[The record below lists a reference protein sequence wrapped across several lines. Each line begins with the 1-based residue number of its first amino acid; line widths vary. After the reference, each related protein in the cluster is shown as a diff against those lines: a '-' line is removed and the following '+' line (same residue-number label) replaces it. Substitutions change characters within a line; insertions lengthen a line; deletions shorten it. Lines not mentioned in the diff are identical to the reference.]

1 MLNLTDS
8 EKECFYKSGAYFNDY
23 EFYFPDLNFT
33 ITNETLHQES
43 VTIKES
49 ICDSEDLQLG
59 GCIASSC
66 EFEVSE
72 LENNQLAGLE
82 FTAKLLVNDGK
93 DAVVKMGKYRVDSAK
108 KVDDKDYRKIVAY
121 DALYDA
127 QIDVSEWYNKVF
139 YIVSQYEELIT
150 VGDIDDLWEHGDYD
164 IDNSG
169 SKPPTFEYFLNGAV
183 PEELQDTTYLD
194 TVTGKLYEAQNT
206 SGDENNKIYR
216 WVEVYQCKRKTQT
229 KYIYAKTTL
238 KKLRESLL
246 NHLNIPFIEQDLIN
260 DDITIERTFDTSDTG
275 EIIGTDILKY
285 ICELNAGFGKINRD
299 GKFEVIQ
306 LTSAGLYPEETLYPS
321 EDLYP
326 EESNYELLSAEE
338 NEANYIS
345 VAYEEYETEAI
356 TGVIVKSNS
365 DDVGQVVGTKDNAY
379 ILTGN
384 PLIYNKTSED
394 LTKIGQNIFAKI
406 KGITYRPNTTTLEG
420 LPYLETGDYYIL
432 TKNNDDVSSPI
443 FTRTLA
449 GVQALKDTFE
459 SKGNKLRVNEDVQT
473 SELMYLQSRTAKIQ
487 KSVDG
492 VSIELA
498 NLDENTSSRFE
509 QTASKIEAE
518 VTRASNAEGKLS
530 GRLTVTADQITQ
542 EVTRAKGAEET
553 LSGRITVTAGEITQE
568 VSRAKAEEATLS
580 GRINVTA
587 DQITAEVKRAENEE
601 NSIRTALT
609 LKADS
614 AELGYYQ
621 TKADMTNY
629 ATTTWAENKI
639 SSKVSVGDV
648 CSEIN
653 QSSEQI
659 TLNSNRLVVN
669 STNFKLDA
677 NGNADYRGNISA
689 SDAKFYNITGFGGMI
704 SIVSGSSF
712 SPGTGGYQRDTYGYI
727 KVHSDDGTAN
737 CYVESDK
744 LIGDIVEAKRVNGST
759 GSLELHGYSKVKM
772 FVFNDEVYGVVFD
785 YNSKLDFHLRPN
797 SNGDTDCGSESY
809 KWRNLYCKN
818 GTIVTSDRNEK
829 MNIADMSE
837 QYANAIIDDALP
849 KTYMM
854 LNNESGRTHAGMI
867 AQDLE
872 EQLLKNGMSSK
883 DFAGFI
889 KYQKEDE
896 SGNLTGQYG
905 YGIRYEEYIAPLIKY
920 SQCLKRD
927 LKQEIEKNQQLQ
939 FQLLN
944 LQGEFMILKQQIL
957 GGK

>member
-8 EKECFYKSGAYFNDY
+8 EKECFYGRGTYFNDY
-23 EFYFPDLNFT
+23 EFNFPDLNFT
-33 ITNETLHQES
+33 IANETLHQES

-72 LENNQLAGLE
+72 LAGKELAGLE
-82 FTAKLLVNDGK
+82 FTARLLVNDGK

-108 KVDDKDYRKIVAY
+108 RVNDKDYRKIVAY

-127 QIDVSEWYNKVF
+127 QIDVSDWYNKVF
-139 YIVSQYEELIT
+139 YIVSEYEEVVA
-150 VGDIDDLWEHGDYD
+150 VGDIDDLWEHGDYY

-169 SKPPTFEYFLNGAV
+169 SKPPWIAFFANGAV
-183 PEELQDTTYLD
+183 PEEAHDTTYLD
-194 TVTGKLYEAQNT
+194 TSTGKLYEAQNT
-206 SGDENNKIYR
+206 SKDENNELYR
-216 WVEVYQCKRKTQT
+216 WVEVYQCKRKTTT
-229 KYIYAKTTL
+229 KRIYAKTTL

-246 NHLNIPFIEQDLIN
+246 NHLNISFIEQDLIN
-260 DDITIERTFDTSDTG
+260 DDVTIERTFDTSDTG

-299 GKFEVIQ
+299 GKFEVVQ

-379 ILTGN
+379 MLTGN

-406 KGITYRPNTTTLEG
+406 KEITYRPNTTTLEG

-432 TKNNDDVSSPI
+432 TKNNDDVVSPI

-459 SKGNKLRVNEDVQT
+459 SKGNKLRINEDTQT
-473 SELMYLQSRTAKIQ
+473 SEIMSLQSKTMKIQ
-487 KSVDG
+487 KGVDG
-492 VSIELA
+492 LLIEVTD
-498 NLDENTSSRFE
+498 LDENTSSRFE

-518 VTRASNAEGKLS
+518 VKRASNAEGELS
-530 GRLTVTADQITQ
+530 GRITVTADQITQ

-568 VSRAKAEEATLS
+568 VSRATS
-580 GRINVTA
+580 
-587 DQITAEVKRAENEE
+587 EE
-601 NSIRTALT
+601 NTLRASIS
-609 LKADS
+609 LKIDKDDDGQIISMINESAD
-614 AELGYYQ
+614 
-621 TKADMTNY
+621 
-629 ATTTWAENKI
+629 
-639 SSKVSVGDV
+639 V
-648 CSEIN
+648 
-653 QSSEQI
+653 I

-669 STNFKLDA
+669 SSNFSLDRSGNGKIGGWNFGNGYMYSNGESFISTHSYTNYYQWNGYPYKSSLYQGKLICGVQTGVASTGIPTTSYGYCDLSVA
-677 NGNADYRGNISA
+677 GFYSKDLDMSAGYLFAVDVKNATVTTNTGAFTA
-689 SDAKFYNITGFGGMI
+689 SDRRLKTNI
-704 SIVSGSSF
+704 
-712 SPGTGGYQRDTYGYI
+712 
-727 KVHSDDGTAN
+727 
-737 CYVESDK
+737 
-744 LIGDIVEAKRVNGST
+744 
-759 GSLELHGYSKVKM
+759 
-772 FVFNDEVYGVVFD
+772 
-785 YNSKLDFHLRPN
+785 
-797 SNGDTDCGSESY
+797 
-809 KWRNLYCKN
+809 
-818 GTIVTSDRNEK
+818 NE
-829 MNIADMSE
+829 IDE
-837 QYANAIIDDALP
+837 QYANDLIDGLKPSNYTMIDG
-849 KTYMM
+849 K
-854 LNNESGRTHAGMI
+854 RTH
-867 AQDLE
+867 
-872 EQLLKNGMSSK
+872 S
-883 DFAGFI
+883 GFI
-889 KYQKEDE
+889 ADEVKQTAEKILGTVDNFAAYATVKIDEDKEDYAA
-896 SGNLTGQYG
+896 L
-905 YGIRYEEYIAPLIKY
+905 RYEEFIAPLTKY
-920 SQCLKRD
+920 CQCLKRD
-927 LKQEIEKNQQLQ
+927 LKQEIERNQQLQ

>member
-1 MLNLTDS
+1 MLELTDK
-8 EKECFYKSGAYFNDY
+8 EKSCFYKNGSFFNDY
-23 EFYFPDLNFT
+23 EFDFKDLGYT
-33 ITNETLHQES
+33 ITNDTLYQEA

-49 ICDSEDLQLG
+49 ICDSDDLVLG

-66 EFEVSE
+66 EFEVAE
-72 LENNQLAGLE
+72 VAGRELAGLE
-82 FTAKLLVNDGK
+82 FTARLLVNSGED
-93 DAVVKMGKYRVDSAK
+93 VIVPIGKYRVDSAK
-108 KVDDKDYRKIVAY
+108 RVDDKDYRKIVAY

-139 YIVSQYEELIT
+139 YVVSQYEELIT
-150 VGDIDDLWEHGDYD
+150 VGDIDDLWEHGDYY

-169 SKPPTFEYFLNGAV
+169 SKPPTFKYFLNGAV
-183 PEELQDTTYLD
+183 PEELRDTTYLD

-206 SGDENNKIYR
+206 SGDEDNKVYR
-216 WVEVYQCKRKTQT
+216 WIGVYQCRRKTQT
-229 KYIYAKTTL
+229 KYIYATTTL

-246 NHLNIPFIEQDLIN
+246 NYLNIPFVEQDIIN
-260 DDITIERTFDTSDTG
+260 DDITISRTIDTNENG
-275 EIIGTDILKY
+275 ELLGTDMLKY
-285 ICELNAGFGKINRD
+285 ICEVNAGFGKMNRE
-299 GKFEVIQ
+299 GKFEVIS
-306 LTSAGLYPEETLYPS
+306 LLSPGLYPEETLYP
-321 EDLYP
+321 EEELYP
-326 EESNYELLSAEE
+326 EDHYEVVASDENSAS
-338 NEANYIS
+338 YIS
-345 VAYEEYETEAI
+345 TSYEEYEVEGI
-356 TGVIVKSNS
+356 TGVIIKGDS
-365 DDVGQVVGTKDNAY
+365 DNVGELAGTKNNPY
-379 ILTGN
+379 VISGN
-384 PLIYNKTSED
+384 PLLYGSTAEKLKE
-394 LTKIGQNIFAKI
+394 IGQKI
-406 KGITYRPNTTTLEG
+406 YEQIRGYIYRPNTTTLDG
-420 LPYLETGDYYIL
+420 LPYLETGDYFVLI
-432 TKNNDDVSSPI
+432 KENSDDIGSFI
-443 FTRTLA
+443 FSRTLS
-449 GVQALKDTFE
+449 GVQALKDTYE

-518 VTRASNAEGKLS
+518 VKRANNAEGELS
-530 GRLTVTADQITQ
+530 GRITITADAITQ
-542 EVTRAKGAEET
+542 EVT
-553 LSGRITVTAGEITQE
+553 
-568 VSRAKAEEATLS
+568 RAKAEEATLS

-587 DQITAEVKRAENEE
+587 EQITAEVKRAEDEE

-659 TLNSNRLVVN
+659 TLKGNRLVVD
-669 STNFKLDA
+669 SANFKLDA

-712 SPGTGGYQRDTYGYI
+712 FAGPSGYQRDTYGYI

-737 CYVESDK
+737 CYIESDK
-744 LIGDIVEAKRVNGST
+744 LIGDTIEAGRINST
-759 GSLELHGYSKVKM
+759 TGDLELHGYTKAKM
-772 FVFNDEVYGVVFD
+772 FVFNDEAYGVILD
-785 YNSKLDFHLRPN
+785 MNSNRDLHLRPG
-797 SNGDTDCGSESY
+797 SNEDTDCGSASY

-818 GTIVTSDRNEK
+818 GTIQTSDRNEK
-829 MNIADMSE
+829 MNISDMSE
-837 QYANAIIDDALP
+837 QYANAIIDDASP

-872 EQLLKNGMSSK
+872 EQLSKNGMSSK

-889 KYQKEDE
+889 KYEKEDTNGVPTSE
-896 SGNLTGQYG
+896 YG

-957 GGK
+957 GGN

>member
-8 EKECFYKSGAYFNDY
+8 QKESFYKSGAYFNDY
-23 EFYFPDLNFT
+23 EFNFPDLDYT

-72 LENNQLAGLE
+72 LAGKELAGLE
-82 FTAKLLVNDGK
+82 FTARLLVNDGK
-93 DAVVKMGKYRVDSAK
+93 DAVVQMGKYRVDSAK
-108 KVDDKDYRKIVAY
+108 RVNDKDYRKITAY

-139 YIVSQYEELIT
+139 YVVSQYEELVA
-150 VGDIDDLWEHGDYD
+150 VGDIDDLWEHGEYT

-169 SKPPTFEYFLNGAV
+169 SKPPEVAFFLNGAV
-183 PEELQDTTYLD
+183 PEEAYDTTYLD
-194 TVTGKLYEAQNT
+194 TSTGKLYEAQDINKDDD
-206 SGDENNKIYR
+206 SKDELYR
-216 WVEVYQCKRKTQT
+216 WVEIYQCTRKTKT
-229 KYIYAKTTL
+229 KYIYATTTL

-246 NHLNIPFIEQDLIN
+246 NYLNIPFIEQDLIN
-260 DDITIERTFDTSDTG
+260 DDVTIERTFDASDTG

-365 DDVGQVVGTKDNAY
+365 DNVGQVVGTKDNAY

-432 TKNNDDVSSPI
+432 TKNNDDVGSPI

-459 SKGNKLRVNEDVQT
+459 SKGNKLRVNEDSQT
-473 SELMYLQSRTAKIQ
+473 SEMMALQSKMLKIQ
-487 KSVDG
+487 KGVDG
-492 VSIELA
+492 LLIEVTD
-498 NLDENTSSRFE
+498 LDENTSSRFE

-518 VTRASNAEGKLS
+518 VKRASNAEGELS
-530 GRLTVTADQITQ
+530 GRITITADAITQ
-542 EVTRAKGAEET
+542 EVT
-553 LSGRITVTAGEITQE
+553 
-568 VSRAKAEEATLS
+568 RAKAEEATLS

-587 DQITAEVKRAENEE
+587 EQITAEVKRAENEE

-629 ATTTWAENKI
+629 ATTTWAENQI
-639 SSKVSVGDV
+639 SSKVSKGDV

-659 TLNSNRLVVN
+659 VLKSNRLVID

-704 SIVSGSSF
+704 SIVSGSRF
-712 SPGTGGYQRDTYGYI
+712 SAGTGGYQRDTYGYI

-744 LIGDIVEAKRVNGST
+744 LIGDTIEAGRINGST
-759 GSLELHGYSKVKM
+759 GYLELHGYTKAKM
-772 FVFNDEVYGVVFD
+772 FVFNDEAYGIVLD
-785 YNSKLDFHLRPN
+785 MNSNRDLHLRPA
-797 SNGDTDCGSESY
+797 SNEDTDCGSASY

-818 GTIVTSDRNEK
+818 GTIQTSDRNEK
-829 MNIADMSE
+829 MNILDMPE
-837 QYANAIIDDALP
+837 QYANAIIDDASP

-872 EQLLKNGMSSK
+872 EQLSKNGMSSK

-889 KYQKEDE
+889 KYEKEDTNGVPTSE
-896 SGNLTGQYG
+896 YG

-927 LKQEIEKNQQLQ
+927 LKQEIERNQQLQ

-957 GGK
+957 GGN

>member
-8 EKECFYKSGAYFNDY
+8 EKECFYGRGTYFNDY
-23 EFYFPDLNFT
+23 EFNFPDLNFT
-33 ITNETLHQES
+33 IANETIHQES

-72 LENNQLAGLE
+72 LENNQLAGVE

-127 QIDVSEWYNKVF
+127 QIDVSDWYNKVF
-139 YIVSQYEELIT
+139 YVVSEYEEVVAI
-150 VGDIDDLWEHGDYD
+150 GDIDDLWEHGDYY

-169 SKPPTFEYFLNGAV
+169 SKPPWIAFFANGAV
-183 PEELQDTTYLD
+183 PEECQDTTYLD
-194 TVTGKLYEAQNT
+194 TSTGKLYEAQNT
-206 SGDENNKIYR
+206 SKDEDNELYR
-216 WVEVYQCKRKTQT
+216 WVEVYQCKRKTTT
-229 KYIYAKTTL
+229 KRIYAKTTL

-246 NHLNIPFIEQDLIN
+246 NHLNISFIEQDLIN
-260 DDITIERTFDTSDTG
+260 DDVTIERTFDASDTG

-365 DDVGQVVGTKDNAY
+365 DNVGQVVGTKDNAY
-379 ILTGN
+379 MLTGN

-394 LTKIGQNIFAKI
+394 LTKIGQNIFVKI

-432 TKNNDDVSSPI
+432 TKNNDDVGSPI

-459 SKGNKLRVNEDVQT
+459 SKGNKLRVNEDSQT
-473 SELMYLQSRTAKIQ
+473 SEMMTLQSKMLKIQ
-487 KSVDG
+487 KGVDG
-492 VSIELA
+492 LLIEVTD
-498 NLDENTSSRFE
+498 LDENTSSRFE
-509 QTASKIEAE
+509 QTANKIEAE
-518 VTRASNAEGKLS
+518 VIRASNAEGELS
-530 GRLTVTADQITQ
+530 GRLTITADAITQ
-542 EVTRAKGAEET
+542 EVT
-553 LSGRITVTAGEITQE
+553 
-568 VSRAKAEEATLS
+568 RAKAEEATLS

-587 DQITAEVKRAENEE
+587 EQITAEVKRAENEE

-629 ATTTWAENKI
+629 ATTTWAENQI
-639 SSKVSVGDV
+639 SSKVSKGDV

-659 TLNSNRLVVN
+659 ILKSNRLVID

-704 SIVSGSSF
+704 SIISGSSF
-712 SPGTGGYQRDTYGYI
+712 SAGTGGYQRDTYGYI

-744 LIGDIVEAKRVNGST
+744 LIGDTIEAGRINGST
-759 GSLELHGYSKVKM
+759 GYLELHGYTKAKM
-772 FVFNDEVYGVVFD
+772 FVFNDEAYGIVLD
-785 YNSKLDFHLRPN
+785 MNSNRDLHLRPA
-797 SNGDTDCGSESY
+797 SNEDTDCGSASY

-818 GTIVTSDRNEK
+818 GTIQTSDRNEK
-829 MNIADMSE
+829 MNISDMSE
-837 QYANAIIDDALP
+837 QYANAIIDDASP

-872 EQLLKNGMSSK
+872 EQLSKNGMSSK

-889 KYQKEDE
+889 KYEKEDTNGVPTSE
-896 SGNLTGQYG
+896 YG

-927 LKQEIEKNQQLQ
+927 LKQEIERNQQLQ

-944 LQGEFMILKQQIL
+944 LQGEFTILKQQIL

>member
-8 EKECFYKSGAYFNDY
+8 EKECFYGRRTYFNDY
-23 EFYFPDLNFT
+23 EFNFPDLDFT
-33 ITNETLHQES
+33 ITNEILHQEA

-108 KVDDKDYRKIVAY
+108 RVDDKDYRKVVAY

-139 YIVSQYEELIT
+139 YVVSQYEEVVAI
-150 VGDIDDLWEHGDYD
+150 GDIDNLWEHGDYY

-169 SKPPTFEYFLNGAV
+169 SKPPWIAFFANGAV
-183 PEELQDTTYLD
+183 PEECQDTTYLD
-194 TVTGKLYEAQNT
+194 TSTGKLYEAQNT
-206 SGDENNKIYR
+206 SKDEDNELYR

-229 KYIYAKTTL
+229 KRIYAKTTL

-246 NHLNIPFIEQDLIN
+246 KYLNIPFVEQNLTN
-260 DDITIERTFDTSDTG
+260 DDITIERTFDTSDTS

-306 LTSAGLYPEETLYPS
+306 LSIGLYPEETLYPS

-326 EESNYELLSAEE
+326 EESDYELLSAEE

-345 VAYEEYETEAI
+345 VTYEEYETEVI

-379 ILTGN
+379 VLTGN

-406 KGITYRPNTTTLEG
+406 NRITYRPNTTTLEG

-432 TKNNDDVSSPI
+432 TKNNDDVGSPI

-449 GVQALKDTFE
+449 GIQALKDTYE
-459 SKGNKLRVNEDVQT
+459 SKGNKLRVNEDTQT
-473 SELMYLQSRTAKIQ
+473 SEMMALQSRILKIQ
-487 KSVDG
+487 KSVDS
-492 VSIELA
+492 VSIEMT
-498 NLDENTSSRFE
+498 NLDENTSSKFE
-509 QTASKIEAE
+509 QTASTIKAE
-518 VTRASNAEGKLS
+518 VTRASNAEGEL
-530 GRLTVTADQITQ
+530 A
-542 EVTRAKGAEET
+542 
-553 LSGRITVTAGEITQE
+553 GRITVTAGAITAE
-568 VSRAKAEEATLS
+568 VSRAEGK
-580 GRINVTA
+580 
-587 DQITAEVKRAENEE
+587 ENELK
-601 NSIRTALT
+601 SSLD

-614 AELGYYQ
+614 ATLGNYQ
-621 TKADMTNY
+621 TIDGMSSY
-629 ATTTWAENKI
+629 ATTQWAQGQI
-639 SSKVSVGDV
+639 DSKVSVGGV

-669 STNFKLDA
+669 STNFTLDGS
-677 NGNADYRGNISA
+677 GNATFSGNLSGATGTFAGNLSA
-689 SDAKFYNITGFGGMI
+689 PVVTFSGLVSTNNAMTIDGTNGILYG
-704 SIVSGSSF
+704 SVSGDYVSVNKT
-712 SPGTGGYQRDTYGYI
+712 GTDVIESHRTNKIKIYI
-727 KVHSDDGTAN
+727 DYDEN
-737 CYVESDK
+737 C
-744 LIGDIVEAKRVNGST
+744 
-759 GSLELHGYSKVKM
+759 
-772 FVFNDEVYGVVFD
+772 GVVID
-785 YNSKLDFHLRPN
+785 KNSSNKYHFRPG
-797 SNGDTDCGSESY
+797 SNNTLDCGSTSF
-809 KWRNLYCKN
+809 KWDNIYATN
-818 GTIVTSDRNEK
+818 GTIQTSDRNEK
-829 MNIADMSE
+829 MNISDMSE
-837 QYANAIIDDALP
+837 QYANAIIDDAVP

-872 EQLLKNGMSSK
+872 EQLSKNGMSSK

-889 KYQKEDE
+889 KYRKEDANGVPANE
-896 SGNLTGQYG
+896 YG

-927 LKQEIEKNQQLQ
+927 LKQEIERNRQLQ

-944 LQGEFMILKQQIL
+944 LQGEFMILKQKL
-957 GGK
+957 GGN

>member
-8 EKECFYKSGAYFNDY
+8 EKECFYGRGTYFNDY
-23 EFYFPDLNFT
+23 EFNFPDLNFT
-33 ITNETLHQES
+33 ITNETLHQET

-82 FTAKLLVNDGK
+82 FTAKILVNDGK

-108 KVDDKDYRKIVAY
+108 RVNDKDYRKVVAY

-139 YIVSQYEELIT
+139 YVVSEYEEVVAI
-150 VGDIDDLWEHGDYD
+150 GDIDDLWEHGDYY

-169 SKPPTFEYFLNGAV
+169 SKPPWIAFFANGAV
-183 PEELQDTTYLD
+183 PEEAHDTTYLD
-194 TVTGKLYEAQNT
+194 TSTGKLYEAQDINKDDD
-206 SGDENNKIYR
+206 SKDELYR
-216 WVEVYQCKRKTQT
+216 WVEVYQCKRKTTT
-229 KYIYAKTTL
+229 KRIYAKTTL

-260 DDITIERTFDTSDTG
+260 DDVTIERTFDTSDTG

-306 LTSAGLYPEETLYPS
+306 LTSVGLYPEETLYPS

-379 ILTGN
+379 RLTGN

-432 TKNNDDVSSPI
+432 TKNNDDVGSPI

-449 GVQALKDTFE
+449 GIQALKDTFE
-459 SKGNKLRVNEDVQT
+459 SKGNKLRVNEDSQT
-473 SELMYLQSRTAKIQ
+473 SEMMALQSRMLKIQ
-487 KSVDG
+487 KGVDG
-492 VSIELA
+492 LLIEVTD
-498 NLDENTSSRFE
+498 LDENTSSRLE

-518 VTRASNAEGKLS
+518 VKRASNAEGELS
-530 GRLTVTADQITQ
+530 GRLTITAD
-542 EVTRAKGAEET
+542 A
-553 LSGRITVTAGEITQE
+553 ITQE

-580 GRINVTA
+580 GRITVTA
-587 DQITAEVKRAENEE
+587 GEITQEVTRATSEE
-601 NSIRTALT
+601 NTLRASISLKIDKDDDGQIISMINESADVIT
-609 LKADS
+609 LK
-614 AELGYYQ
+614 
-621 TKADMTNY
+621 
-629 ATTTWAENKI
+629 
-639 SSKVSVGDV
+639 
-648 CSEIN
+648 
-653 QSSEQI
+653 
-659 TLNSNRLVVN
+659 SNRLVID
-669 STNFKLDA
+669 STNFSLDRSGNVSMKGKVEATSGSIGWFDITSRGLEWQNGGTKIWSNVIFTDFIEAQGASKRLVIGAETSTNRGKVDINSSDGGVWINNAYFNPRDAIDLNSSKINVTYSSSGNVKIENCQGFISEGTSGYGNLATVGYVKSKVSSDERIKKNIVDIPNVKDVYMDIPVYQFEYNGILERDGICFGTTAQGIERAFEKHKLDI
-677 NGNADYRGNISA
+677 D
-689 SDAKFYNITGFGGMI
+689 KYNI
-704 SIVSGSSF
+704 V
-712 SPGTGGYQRDTYGYI
+712 Q
-727 KVHSDDGTAN
+727 
-737 CYVESDK
+737 
-744 LIGDIVEAKRVNGST
+744 KRQPS
-759 GSLELHGYSKVKM
+759 
-772 FVFNDEVYGVVFD
+772 VFNGEYK
-785 YNSKLDFHLRPN
+785 YIPA
-797 SNGDTDCGSESY
+797 GDDLHYINWE
-809 KWRNLYCKN
+809 
-818 GTIVTSDRNEK
+818 
-829 MNIADMSE
+829 NI
-837 QYANAIIDDALP
+837 
-849 KTYMM
+849 
-854 LNNESGRTHAGMI
+854 
-867 AQDLE
+867 
-872 EQLLKNGMSSK
+872 NGMSVYMIQELVK
-883 DFAGFI
+883 
-889 KYQKEDE
+889 
-896 SGNLTGQYG
+896 NLETLQQ
-905 YGIRYEEYIAPLIKY
+905 EME
-920 SQCLKRD
+920 D
-927 LKQEIEKNQQLQ
+927 LKSK
-939 FQLLN
+939 
-944 LQGEFMILKQQIL
+944 L

>member
-1 MLNLTDS
+1 MLELTDK
-8 EKECFYKSGAYFNDY
+8 EKSCFYKNGSFFNDY
-23 EFYFPDLNFT
+23 EFDFKDLGYT
-33 ITNETLHQES
+33 ITNDTLYQEA

-49 ICDSEDLQLG
+49 ICDSDDLVLG

-66 EFEVSE
+66 EFEVAE
-72 LENNQLAGLE
+72 VAGRELAGLE
-82 FTAKLLVNDGK
+82 FTARLLVNSGED
-93 DAVVKMGKYRVDSAK
+93 VIVPIGKYRVDSAK
-108 KVDDKDYRKIVAY
+108 RVDDKDYRKIVAY

-139 YIVSQYEELIT
+139 YVVSQYEELIT
-150 VGDIDDLWEHGDYD
+150 VGDIDDLWEHGDYY

-169 SKPPTFEYFLNGAV
+169 SKPPTFKYFLNGAV
-183 PEELQDTTYLD
+183 PEELRDTTYLD

-206 SGDENNKIYR
+206 SGDEDNKVYR
-216 WVEVYQCKRKTQT
+216 WIGVYQCKRKTQT
-229 KYIYAKTTL
+229 KYIYATTTL

-246 NHLNIPFIEQDLIN
+246 NYLKIPFTEQNLIN
-260 DDITIERTFDTSDTG
+260 DEITISRTIDTNENG
-275 EIIGTDILKY
+275 ELLGTDMLKY
-285 ICELNAGFGKINRD
+285 ICEINAGFGKMNRD
-299 GKFEVIQ
+299 GKFEVVS
-306 LTSAGLYPEETLYPS
+306 LLSPGLYPEETLYP
-321 EDLYP
+321 EEELYP
-326 EESNYELLSAEE
+326 EDHYEVVASDENSAS
-338 NEANYIS
+338 YIS
-345 VAYEEYETEAI
+345 TSYEEYEVEGI
-356 TGVIVKSNS
+356 TGVIIKGDS
-365 DDVGQVVGTKDNAY
+365 DNVGELAGTKDNPY
-379 ILTGN
+379 VISGN
-384 PLIYNKTSED
+384 PLLYGSTAEKLKE
-394 LTKIGQNIFAKI
+394 IGQKI
-406 KGITYRPNTTTLEG
+406 YEQIRGYIYRPNTTTLEG
-420 LPYLETGDYYIL
+420 LPYLETGDYFVLI
-432 TKNNDDVSSPI
+432 KENSDDIGSFI
-443 FTRTLA
+443 FSRTLS
-449 GVQALKDTFE
+449 GIQALKDTYE
-459 SKGNKLRVNEDVQT
+459 SKGNKLRVNEDTQT

-492 VSIELA
+492 VSIELT

-518 VTRASNAEGKLS
+518 VTRASNAEGELT
-530 GRLTVTADQITQ
+530 GRLTVTADAITQ
-542 EVTRAKGAEET
+542 EVT
-553 LSGRITVTAGEITQE
+553 
-568 VSRAKAEEATLS
+568 RAKAEEATLS

-587 DQITAEVKRAENEE
+587 EQITAEVKRAEGKENELKSSL
-601 NSIRTALT
+601 N

-614 AELGYYQ
+614 ATLGNYQ
-621 TKADMTNY
+621 TIDGMSSY
-629 ATTTWAENKI
+629 ATTTWAKDQI

-669 STNFKLDA
+669 STNFSLDA

-704 SIVSGSSF
+704 QIVSGTRF
-712 SPGTGGYQRDTYGYI
+712 SAGTGGYQRDTYGYI
-727 KVHSDDGTAN
+727 KVRSDDGTAN

-744 LIGDIVEAKRVNGST
+744 LIGDTIEAGRINSST
-759 GSLELHGYSKVKM
+759 GYLELHGYTKAKM
-772 FVFNDEVYGVVFD
+772 FVFNDEAYGIVID
-785 YNSKLDFHLRPN
+785 MNSNRDLHLRPA
-797 SNGDTDCGSESY
+797 SNEDTDCGSASY

-818 GTIVTSDRNEK
+818 GTIQTSDRNEK

-837 QYANAIIDDALP
+837 QYANAIIDDASP

-889 KYQKEDE
+889 KYQKEDANGVPTNE
-896 SGNLTGQYG
+896 YG

-927 LKQEIEKNQQLQ
+927 LKQEIERNQQLQ

-957 GGK
+957 GGN

>member
-8 EKECFYKSGAYFNDY
+8 QKESFYKSGAYFNDY
-23 EFYFPDLNFT
+23 EFNFPDLNFT

-108 KVDDKDYRKIVAY
+108 RVNDKDYRKIVAY

-127 QIDVSEWYNKVF
+127 QIDVSDWYNKVF
-139 YIVSQYEELIT
+139 YVVSEYEEVVA
-150 VGDIDDLWEHGDYD
+150 VGDIDDLWEHGDYY

-169 SKPPTFEYFLNGAV
+169 SKPPWIAFFANGAV
-183 PEELQDTTYLD
+183 PEECQDTTYLD
-194 TVTGKLYEAQNT
+194 TSTGKLYEAQNT
-206 SGDENNKIYR
+206 SKDEDNELYR
-216 WVEVYQCKRKTQT
+216 WVEVYQCKRKTTT
-229 KYIYAKTTL
+229 KRIYAKTTL
-238 KKLRESLL
+238 RKLRESLL
-246 NHLNIPFIEQDLIN
+246 NHLNISFIEQDLIN
-260 DDITIERTFDTSDTG
+260 DDVTIERTFDASDTG

-406 KGITYRPNTTTLEG
+406 KEITYRPNTTTLEG

-432 TKNNDDVSSPI
+432 TKNNDDVVSPI

-459 SKGNKLRVNEDVQT
+459 SKGNKLRINEDTQT
-473 SELMYLQSRTAKIQ
+473 SEIMSLQSKTMKIQ
-487 KSVDG
+487 KGVDG
-492 VSIELA
+492 LLIEVTD
-498 NLDENTSSRFE
+498 LDENTSSRFE

-518 VTRASNAEGKLS
+518 VKRASNAEGELS
-530 GRLTVTADQITQ
+530 GRITVTADAVNT

-568 VSRAKAEEATLS
+568 VSRATS
-580 GRINVTA
+580 
-587 DQITAEVKRAENEE
+587 EE
-601 NSIRTALT
+601 NTLRASIS
-609 LKADS
+609 LKIDKDDDGQIISMINESAD
-614 AELGYYQ
+614 
-621 TKADMTNY
+621 
-629 ATTTWAENKI
+629 
-639 SSKVSVGDV
+639 V
-648 CSEIN
+648 
-653 QSSEQI
+653 I
-659 TLNSNRLVVN
+659 TLNSNRLIVN
-669 STNFKLDA
+669 STNFTLDR
-677 NGNADYRGNISA
+677 NGNVSMKGKVKATSGSVGP
-689 SDAKFYNITGFGGMI
+689 FNITNNGLEWASGGTKI
-704 SIVSGSSF
+704 WSNVIFTEYIEPTFSNKHVALGALALSNRGKVDIYSSD
-712 SPGTGGYQRDTYGYI
+712 GGIYI
-727 KVHSDDGTAN
+727 N
-737 CYVESDK
+737 
-744 LIGDIVEAKRVNGST
+744 DIYFNPNNAI
-759 GSLELHGYSKVKM
+759 ELNSSKVKVVYSSVGNVKIENCQGFISEGTSGYGNLATVGYVKSKVSSDERIKKNIVDIPNVKDVYM
-772 FVFNDEVYGVVFD
+772 DIPVYQFEYNGILERDGICFGTTAQGIERAFEKHKLDIDKYNIVQKRQPSVFNGEYK
-785 YNSKLDFHLRPN
+785 YIPT
-797 SNGDTDCGSESY
+797 GDDLHYINWE
-809 KWRNLYCKN
+809 
-818 GTIVTSDRNEK
+818 
-829 MNIADMSE
+829 NI
-837 QYANAIIDDALP
+837 
-849 KTYMM
+849 
-854 LNNESGRTHAGMI
+854 
-867 AQDLE
+867 
-872 EQLLKNGMSSK
+872 NGMSVYMIQELVK
-883 DFAGFI
+883 
-889 KYQKEDE
+889 
-896 SGNLTGQYG
+896 NLEALQQ
-905 YGIRYEEYIAPLIKY
+905 EME
-920 SQCLKRD
+920 D
-927 LKQEIEKNQQLQ
+927 LKSK
-939 FQLLN
+939 
-944 LQGEFMILKQQIL
+944 L

>member
-8 EKECFYKSGAYFNDY
+8 EKECFYGRGTYFNDY
-23 EFYFPDLNFT
+23 EFNFSDLNFT

-108 KVDDKDYRKIVAY
+108 RVNDKDYRKIVAY

-127 QIDVSEWYNKVF
+127 QIDVSDWYNKVF
-139 YIVSQYEELIT
+139 YVVSEYEEVVAI
-150 VGDIDDLWEHGDYD
+150 GDIDDLWEHGDYY

-169 SKPPTFEYFLNGAV
+169 SKPPWIAFFANGAV
-183 PEELQDTTYLD
+183 PEECQDTTYLD
-194 TVTGKLYEAQNT
+194 TSTGKLYEAQNT
-206 SGDENNKIYR
+206 SKDEDNELYR
-216 WVEVYQCKRKTQT
+216 WVEVYQCKRKTTT
-229 KYIYAKTTL
+229 KRIYAKTTL

-246 NHLNIPFIEQDLIN
+246 NHLNISFIEQDLIN
-260 DDITIERTFDTSDTG
+260 DDVTIERTFDASDTG

-365 DDVGQVVGTKDNAY
+365 DNVGQVVGTKDNAY
-379 ILTGN
+379 MLTGN

-394 LTKIGQNIFAKI
+394 LTKIGQNIFVKI

-432 TKNNDDVSSPI
+432 TKNNDDVGSPI

-459 SKGNKLRVNEDVQT
+459 SKGNKLRVNEDSQT
-473 SELMYLQSRTAKIQ
+473 SEMMTLQSKMLKIQ
-487 KSVDG
+487 KGVDG
-492 VSIELA
+492 LLIEVTD
-498 NLDENTSSRFE
+498 LDENTSSRFE
-509 QTASKIEAE
+509 QTANKIEAE
-518 VTRASNAEGKLS
+518 VIRASNAEGELS
-530 GRLTVTADQITQ
+530 GRLTITADAITQ
-542 EVTRAKGAEET
+542 EVT
-553 LSGRITVTAGEITQE
+553 
-568 VSRAKAEEATLS
+568 RAKAEEATLS

-587 DQITAEVKRAENEE
+587 EQITAEVKRAENEE

-629 ATTTWAENKI
+629 ATTTWAENQI
-639 SSKVSVGDV
+639 SSKVSKGDV

-659 TLNSNRLVVN
+659 ILKSNRLVID

-704 SIVSGSSF
+704 SIVSGSRF
-712 SPGTGGYQRDTYGYI
+712 SAGTGGYQRDTYGYI

-744 LIGDIVEAKRVNGST
+744 LIGDTIEAGRINGST
-759 GSLELHGYSKVKM
+759 GYLELHGYTKAKM
-772 FVFNDEVYGVVFD
+772 FVFNDEAYGIVLD
-785 YNSKLDFHLRPN
+785 MNSNRDLHLRPA
-797 SNGDTDCGSESY
+797 SNEDTDCGSASY

-818 GTIVTSDRNEK
+818 GTIQTSDRNEK
-829 MNIADMSE
+829 MNISDMSE
-837 QYANAIIDDALP
+837 QYANAIIDDASP

-872 EQLLKNGMSSK
+872 EQLSKNGMSSK

-889 KYQKEDE
+889 KYEKEDTNGVPTSE
-896 SGNLTGQYG
+896 YG

-927 LKQEIEKNQQLQ
+927 LKQEIERNQQLQ

-957 GGK
+957 GGN

>member
-8 EKECFYKSGAYFNDY
+8 QKESFYKSGAYFNDY
-23 EFYFPDLNFT
+23 EFYFPDLDYT

-72 LENNQLAGLE
+72 LAGKELAGLE
-82 FTAKLLVNDGK
+82 FTARLLVNDGK
-93 DAVVKMGKYRVDSAK
+93 DAVVQMGKYRVDSAK
-108 KVDDKDYRKIVAY
+108 RVNDKDYRKITAY

-127 QIDVSEWYNKVF
+127 QIDVSEWYNKIF
-139 YIVSQYEELIT
+139 YVVSQYEELVA
-150 VGDIDDLWEHGDYD
+150 VGDIDDLWEHGDYY

-169 SKPPTFEYFLNGAV
+169 SKPPWIAFFANGAV
-183 PEELQDTTYLD
+183 PEECQDTTYLD
-194 TVTGKLYEAQNT
+194 TSTGKLYEAQNT
-206 SGDENNKIYR
+206 SKDEDNELYR
-216 WVEVYQCKRKTQT
+216 WIEVYQCKRKTTT
-229 KYIYAKTTL
+229 KRIYAKTTL

-306 LTSAGLYPEETLYPS
+306 LTSVGLYPEETLYPS

-379 ILTGN
+379 MLTGN

-432 TKNNDDVSSPI
+432 TKNNDDVGSPI

-449 GVQALKDTFE
+449 GIQALKDTFE
-459 SKGNKLRVNEDVQT
+459 SKGNKLRVNEDSQT
-473 SELMYLQSRTAKIQ
+473 SEMMALQSRMLKIQ
-487 KSVDG
+487 KGVDG
-492 VSIELA
+492 LLIEVTD
-498 NLDENTSSRFE
+498 LDENTSSRFE

-518 VTRASNAEGKLS
+518 VKRASNAEGELS
-530 GRLTVTADQITQ
+530 GRLTVTADAITQ
-542 EVTRAKGAEET
+542 EVT
-553 LSGRITVTAGEITQE
+553 
-568 VSRAKAEEATLS
+568 RAKAEEATLS

-587 DQITAEVKRAENEE
+587 EQITAEVKRAEDEE

-669 STNFKLDA
+669 STNFSLDA

-704 SIVSGSSF
+704 QIVSGTRF
-712 SPGTGGYQRDTYGYI
+712 SAGTGGYQRDTYGYI

-744 LIGDIVEAKRVNGST
+744 LIGDTIEAGRINGTT
-759 GSLELHGYSKVKM
+759 GYLELHGYTKAKM
-772 FVFNDEVYGVVFD
+772 FVFNDEAYGIVLD
-785 YNSKLDFHLRPN
+785 MNSNRDLHLRPA
-797 SNGDTDCGSESY
+797 SNEDTDCGSASY

-818 GTIVTSDRNEK
+818 GTIQTSDRNEK
-829 MNIADMSE
+829 INIADMSE
-837 QYANAIIDDALP
+837 QYANAIIDDAVP

-872 EQLLKNGMSSK
+872 EQLFKNGMSSK

-889 KYQKEDE
+889 KYQKEDANGVPTNE
-896 SGNLTGQYG
+896 YG

-927 LKQEIEKNQQLQ
+927 LKQEIERNQQLQ
-939 FQLLN
+939 FQILN

-957 GGK
+957 GGN

>member
-1 MLNLTDS
+1 MLELTDK
-8 EKECFYKSGAYFNDY
+8 EKSCFYKNGSFFNDY
-23 EFYFPDLNFT
+23 EFDFKDLGYT
-33 ITNETLHQES
+33 ITNDTLYQEA

-49 ICDSEDLQLG
+49 ICDSDDLVLG

-66 EFEVSE
+66 EFEVAE
-72 LENNQLAGLE
+72 VAGRELAGLE
-82 FTAKLLVNDGK
+82 FTARLLVNSGED
-93 DAVVKMGKYRVDSAK
+93 VIVPIGKYRVDSAK
-108 KVDDKDYRKIVAY
+108 RVDDKDYRKIVAY

-139 YIVSQYEELIT
+139 YVVSQYEELIT
-150 VGDIDDLWEHGDYD
+150 VGDIDDLWEHGDYY

-169 SKPPTFEYFLNGAV
+169 SKPPTFKYFLNGAV
-183 PEELQDTTYLD
+183 PEELRDTTYLD

-206 SGDENNKIYR
+206 SKDENNELYR

-229 KYIYAKTTL
+229 KYIYATTTL

-246 NHLNIPFIEQDLIN
+246 NYLNIPFVEQDIIN
-260 DDITIERTFDTSDTG
+260 DDITISRTIDTNENG
-275 EIIGTDILKY
+275 ELLGTDMLRY
-285 ICELNAGFGKINRD
+285 ICEVNAGFGKMNRE
-299 GKFEVIQ
+299 GKFEVIS
-306 LTSAGLYPEETLYPS
+306 LLSPGLYPEETLYPS
-321 EDLYP
+321 EELYP
-326 EESNYELLSAEE
+326 EDHYEPIASDENSAS
-338 NEANYIS
+338 YIS
-345 VAYEEYETEAI
+345 TSYEEYEVEGI
-356 TGVIVKSNS
+356 TGVIIKGDS
-365 DDVGQVVGTKDNAY
+365 DNVGELAGTKDNPY
-379 ILTGN
+379 VISGN
-384 PLIYNKTSED
+384 PLLYGSTAEKLKE
-394 LTKIGQNIFAKI
+394 IGQKIYEQI
-406 KGITYRPNTTTLEG
+406 KGYIYRPNTTTLDG
-420 LPYLETGDYYIL
+420 LPYLETGDYFVLI
-432 TKNNDDVSSPI
+432 KENSDDIGSFI
-443 FTRTLA
+443 FSRTLS
-449 GVQALKDTFE
+449 GVQALKDTYE

-473 SELMYLQSRTAKIQ
+473 SELMYLQLRTAKIQ

-518 VTRASNAEGKLS
+518 VKRASNAEGELS
-530 GRLTVTADQITQ
+530 GRLTITADAITQ
-542 EVTRAKGAEET
+542 EVT
-553 LSGRITVTAGEITQE
+553 
-568 VSRAKAEEATLS
+568 RAKAEEATLS
-580 GRINVTA
+580 SRINVTA
-587 DQITAEVKRAENEE
+587 EQITAEVKRAEDEE

-629 ATTTWAENKI
+629 ATTTWAENQI
-639 SSKVSVGDV
+639 SSKVSKGDV

-659 TLNSNRLVVN
+659 ILKSNRLVID

-712 SPGTGGYQRDTYGYI
+712 SAGTGGYQRDIYGYI

-744 LIGDIVEAKRVNGST
+744 LIGDTIEAGRINGST
-759 GSLELHGYSKVKM
+759 GYLELHGYTKAKM
-772 FVFNDEVYGVVFD
+772 FVFNDEAYGIVLD
-785 YNSKLDFHLRPN
+785 MNSNRDLHLRPA
-797 SNGDTDCGSESY
+797 SNEDTDCGSASY

-818 GTIVTSDRNEK
+818 GTIQTSDRNEK
-829 MNIADMSE
+829 MNISDMAE
-837 QYANAIIDDALP
+837 QYANVLIDGAVP

-872 EQLLKNGMSSK
+872 QQLINSGMSSK

-896 SGNLTGQYG
+896 NGCPTGEYG
-905 YGIRYEEYIAPLIKY
+905 YGIRYEEFIAPIIKY
-920 SQCLKRD
+920 CQCLKRD
-927 LKQEIEKNQQLQ
+927 LKQETTKNQQLQ

-944 LQGEFMILKQQIL
+944 LQSEFTILKQQLL
-957 GGK
+957 GGN

>member
-8 EKECFYKSGAYFNDY
+8 EKECFYGRGTYFNDY
-23 EFYFPDLNFT
+23 EFNFSDLNFT

-108 KVDDKDYRKIVAY
+108 RVNDKDYRKIVAY

-127 QIDVSEWYNKVF
+127 QIDVSDWYNKVF
-139 YIVSQYEELIT
+139 YVVSEYEEVVAI
-150 VGDIDDLWEHGDYD
+150 GDIDDLWEHGDYY

-169 SKPPTFEYFLNGAV
+169 SKPPWIAFFANGAV
-183 PEELQDTTYLD
+183 PEEAHDTTYLD
-194 TVTGKLYEAQNT
+194 TSTGKLYEAQDINKDDD
-206 SGDENNKIYR
+206 SKDELYR
-216 WVEVYQCKRKTQT
+216 WVEVYQCKRKTTT
-229 KYIYAKTTL
+229 KRIYAKTTL

-246 NHLNIPFIEQDLIN
+246 NHLNISFIEQDLIN
-260 DDITIERTFDTSDTG
+260 DDVTIERTFDTSDTG

-365 DDVGQVVGTKDNAY
+365 DNVGQVVGTKDNAY
-379 ILTGN
+379 MLTGN

-394 LTKIGQNIFAKI
+394 LTKIGQNIFVKI

-432 TKNNDDVSSPI
+432 TKNNDDVGSPI

-459 SKGNKLRVNEDVQT
+459 SKGNKLRVNEDSQT
-473 SELMYLQSRTAKIQ
+473 SEMMTLQSKMLKIQ
-487 KSVDG
+487 KGVDG
-492 VSIELA
+492 LLIEVTD
-498 NLDENTSSRFE
+498 LDENTSSRFE
-509 QTASKIEAE
+509 QTANKIEAE
-518 VTRASNAEGKLS
+518 VIRASNAEGELS
-530 GRLTVTADQITQ
+530 GRLTITADAITQ
-542 EVTRAKGAEET
+542 EVT
-553 LSGRITVTAGEITQE
+553 
-568 VSRAKAEEATLS
+568 RAKAEEATLS

-587 DQITAEVKRAENEE
+587 EQITAEVKRAENEE

-629 ATTTWAENKI
+629 ATTTWAENQI
-639 SSKVSVGDV
+639 SSKVSKGDV

-659 TLNSNRLVVN
+659 ILKSNRLVID

-704 SIVSGSSF
+704 SIVSGSRF
-712 SPGTGGYQRDTYGYI
+712 SAGTGGYQRDTYGYI

-744 LIGDIVEAKRVNGST
+744 LIGDTIEAGRINGST
-759 GSLELHGYSKVKM
+759 GYLELHGYTKAKM
-772 FVFNDEVYGVVFD
+772 FVFNDEAYGIVLD
-785 YNSKLDFHLRPN
+785 MNSNRDLHLRPA
-797 SNGDTDCGSESY
+797 SNEDTDCGSASY

-818 GTIVTSDRNEK
+818 GTIQTSDRNEK
-829 MNIADMSE
+829 MNISDMSE
-837 QYANAIIDDALP
+837 QYANAIIDDASP

-872 EQLLKNGMSSK
+872 EQLSKNGMSSK

-889 KYQKEDE
+889 KYEKEDTNGVPTSE
-896 SGNLTGQYG
+896 YG

-927 LKQEIEKNQQLQ
+927 LKQEIERNQQLQ

-944 LQGEFMILKQQIL
+944 LQGEFMILKQQLL

>member
-8 EKECFYKSGAYFNDY
+8 EKESFYKSGAYFNDY
-23 EFYFPDLNFT
+23 EFNFPDLNFT
-33 ITNETLHQES
+33 ITNETLHQEA

-108 KVDDKDYRKIVAY
+108 RVNDKDYRKVVAY

-127 QIDVSEWYNKVF
+127 QIDVSDWYNKVF
-139 YIVSQYEELIT
+139 YVVSEYEEVVAI
-150 VGDIDDLWEHGDYD
+150 GDIDDLWEHGDYY

-169 SKPPTFEYFLNGAV
+169 SKPPWIAFFANGAV
-183 PEELQDTTYLD
+183 PEECQDTTYLD
-194 TVTGKLYEAQNT
+194 TSTGKLYEAQNT
-206 SGDENNKIYR
+206 SKDEDNELYR
-216 WVEVYQCKRKTQT
+216 WIEVYQCQRKTTT
-229 KYIYAKTTL
+229 KRIYAKTTL

-379 ILTGN
+379 MLTGN

-406 KGITYRPNTTTLEG
+406 KGITYQPNTTTLEG

-432 TKNNDDVSSPI
+432 TKNNDDVGSPI

-449 GVQALKDTFE
+449 GIQALKDTFE
-459 SKGNKLRVNEDVQT
+459 SKGNKLRVNEDSQT
-473 SELMYLQSRTAKIQ
+473 SEMMALQSRMLKIQ
-487 KSVDG
+487 KGVDG
-492 VSIELA
+492 LLIEVTD
-498 NLDENTSSRFE
+498 LDENTSSRFE

-518 VTRASNAEGKLS
+518 VKRASNAEGELT
-530 GRLTVTADQITQ
+530 GRITITADAITQ
-542 EVTRAKGAEET
+542 EVT
-553 LSGRITVTAGEITQE
+553 
-568 VSRAKAEEATLS
+568 RAKAEEATLS

-587 DQITAEVKRAENEE
+587 DQITAEVKRAEDEE

-659 TLNSNRLVVN
+659 TFNSNRLVVN
-669 STNFKLDA
+669 SSNFSLDKNGNVSMKGKVEATSGSVGPFNITNSGLEWASGGTKIWSNVIFTDFIEAQGASKRLVIGAESSTNRGKVDINSSDGGVWINNAYFNPRDAIDLNSSKINVSYSSAGNVKIENCGGFTSEGSSGYGNLATVGYVKSKTSSSDERIKKNIVDIPNIKDVYMDIPVYQFEYNDILERDGICFGTTAQGVERAFEKHKLDI
-677 NGNADYRGNISA
+677 D
-689 SDAKFYNITGFGGMI
+689 KYNI
-704 SIVSGSSF
+704 V
-712 SPGTGGYQRDTYGYI
+712 Q
-727 KVHSDDGTAN
+727 
-737 CYVESDK
+737 
-744 LIGDIVEAKRVNGST
+744 KRQPS
-759 GSLELHGYSKVKM
+759 
-772 FVFNDEVYGVVFD
+772 VFNGEYK
-785 YNSKLDFHLRPN
+785 YIPT
-797 SNGDTDCGSESY
+797 GDDLHYINWE
-809 KWRNLYCKN
+809 
-818 GTIVTSDRNEK
+818 
-829 MNIADMSE
+829 NI
-837 QYANAIIDDALP
+837 
-849 KTYMM
+849 
-854 LNNESGRTHAGMI
+854 
-867 AQDLE
+867 
-872 EQLLKNGMSSK
+872 NGMSVYMIQELVK
-883 DFAGFI
+883 
-889 KYQKEDE
+889 
-896 SGNLTGQYG
+896 NLEALQQ
-905 YGIRYEEYIAPLIKY
+905 EME
-920 SQCLKRD
+920 D
-927 LKQEIEKNQQLQ
+927 LKSK
-939 FQLLN
+939 
-944 LQGEFMILKQQIL
+944 L
-957 GGK
+957 GGN

>member
-8 EKECFYKSGAYFNDY
+8 EKECFYGRGTYFNDY
-23 EFYFPDLNFT
+23 EFYFPDLNFK

-72 LENNQLAGLE
+72 LENNQLAGVE

-139 YIVSQYEELIT
+139 YVVSQYEELVA
-150 VGDIDDLWEHGDYD
+150 VGDIDDLWEHGDYY

-169 SKPPTFEYFLNGAV
+169 TKPPWIAFFLNGAV
-183 PEELQDTTYLD
+183 PEEAYDTTYLD
-194 TVTGKLYEAQNT
+194 TSTGKLYEAQDT
-206 SGDENNKIYR
+206 SKDEDNELYR
-216 WVEVYQCKRKTQT
+216 WVEVYQCKRKTTT
-229 KYIYAKTTL
+229 KRIYAKTTL

-246 NHLNIPFIEQDLIN
+246 NHLNISFIEQDLIN
-260 DDITIERTFDTSDTG
+260 DDVTIERTFDASDTG

-365 DDVGQVVGTKDNAY
+365 DNVGQVVGTKDNAY
-379 ILTGN
+379 MLTGN

-394 LTKIGQNIFAKI
+394 LTKIGQNIFVKI

-432 TKNNDDVSSPI
+432 TKNNDDVGSPI

-459 SKGNKLRVNEDVQT
+459 SKGNKLRVNEDSQT
-473 SELMYLQSRTAKIQ
+473 SEMMTLQSKMLKIQ
-487 KSVDG
+487 KGVDG
-492 VSIELA
+492 LLIEVTD
-498 NLDENTSSRFE
+498 LDENTSSRFE
-509 QTASKIEAE
+509 QTANKIEAE
-518 VTRASNAEGKLS
+518 VIRASNAEGELS
-530 GRLTVTADQITQ
+530 GRLTITADAITQ
-542 EVTRAKGAEET
+542 EVT
-553 LSGRITVTAGEITQE
+553 
-568 VSRAKAEEATLS
+568 RAKAEEATLS

-587 DQITAEVKRAENEE
+587 EQITAEVKRAENEE

-629 ATTTWAENKI
+629 ATTTWAENQI
-639 SSKVSVGDV
+639 SSKVSKGDV

-659 TLNSNRLVVN
+659 ILKSNRLVID

-704 SIVSGSSF
+704 SIISGSSF
-712 SPGTGGYQRDTYGYI
+712 SAGTGGYQRDTYGYI

-744 LIGDIVEAKRVNGST
+744 LIGDTIEAGRINGST
-759 GSLELHGYSKVKM
+759 GYLELHGYTKAKM
-772 FVFNDEVYGVVFD
+772 FVFNDEAYGIVLD
-785 YNSKLDFHLRPN
+785 MNSNRDLHLRPA
-797 SNGDTDCGSESY
+797 SNEDTDCGSASY

-818 GTIVTSDRNEK
+818 GTIQTSDRNEK
-829 MNIADMSE
+829 MNISDMAE
-837 QYANAIIDDALP
+837 QYANAIIDDASP

-872 EQLLKNGMSSK
+872 EQLSKNGMSSK

-889 KYQKEDE
+889 KYEKEDTNGVPTSE
-896 SGNLTGQYG
+896 YG

-927 LKQEIEKNQQLQ
+927 LKQEIERNQQLQ

-944 LQGEFMILKQQIL
+944 LQGEFTILKQQIL

>member
-8 EKECFYKSGAYFNDY
+8 QKESFYKSGAYFNDY
-23 EFYFPDLNFT
+23 EFNFPDLNFT

-82 FTAKLLVNDGK
+82 FIAKLLVNDGK
-93 DAVVKMGKYRVDSAK
+93 DAVVQMGKYRVDSAK
-108 KVDDKDYRKIVAY
+108 RVNDKDYRKIVAY

-127 QIDVSEWYNKVF
+127 QIDVSDWYNKVF
-139 YIVSQYEELIT
+139 YVVSEYEEVVA
-150 VGDIDDLWEHGDYD
+150 VGDIDDLWEHGTYE

-169 SKPPTFEYFLNGAV
+169 TKPPWIAFFANGAV
-183 PEELQDTTYLD
+183 PEECQDTTYLD

-206 SGDENNKIYR
+206 SKDENNELYR
-216 WVEVYQCKRKTQT
+216 WIEVYQCKRKTQT
-229 KYIYAKTTL
+229 KYIYATTTL

-246 NHLNIPFIEQDLIN
+246 NYLNIPFIEQDLIN
-260 DDITIERTFDTSDTG
+260 DDVTIERTFDASDTG

-365 DDVGQVVGTKDNAY
+365 DNVGQVVGTKDNAY

-432 TKNNDDVSSPI
+432 TKNNDDVGSPI

-459 SKGNKLRVNEDVQT
+459 SKGNKLRVNEDSQT
-473 SELMYLQSRTAKIQ
+473 SEMMALQSKMLKIQ
-487 KSVDG
+487 KGVDG
-492 VSIELA
+492 LLIEVTD
-498 NLDENTSSRFE
+498 LDENTSSRFE

-518 VTRASNAEGKLS
+518 VKRASNAEGELS
-530 GRLTVTADQITQ
+530 GRITITADAITQ
-542 EVTRAKGAEET
+542 EVT
-553 LSGRITVTAGEITQE
+553 
-568 VSRAKAEEATLS
+568 RAKAEEATLS

-587 DQITAEVKRAENEE
+587 EQITAEVKRAENEE

-629 ATTTWAENKI
+629 ATTTWAENQI
-639 SSKVSVGDV
+639 SSKVSKGDV

-659 TLNSNRLVVN
+659 VLKSNRLVID

-704 SIVSGSSF
+704 SIVSGSRF
-712 SPGTGGYQRDTYGYI
+712 SAGTGGYQRDTYGYI

-744 LIGDIVEAKRVNGST
+744 LIGDTIEAGRINGST
-759 GSLELHGYSKVKM
+759 GYLELHGYTKAKM
-772 FVFNDEVYGVVFD
+772 FVFNDEAYGIVLD
-785 YNSKLDFHLRPN
+785 MNSNRDLHLRPA
-797 SNGDTDCGSESY
+797 SNEDTDCGSASY

-818 GTIVTSDRNEK
+818 GTIQTSDRNEK
-829 MNIADMSE
+829 MNILDMPE
-837 QYANAIIDDALP
+837 QYANAIIDDASP

-872 EQLLKNGMSSK
+872 EQLSKNGMSSK

-889 KYQKEDE
+889 KYEKEDTNGVPTSE
-896 SGNLTGQYG
+896 YG

-927 LKQEIEKNQQLQ
+927 LKQEIERNQQLQ

-957 GGK
+957 GGN

>member
-1 MLNLTDS
+1 MLELTDK
-8 EKECFYKSGAYFNDY
+8 EKSCFYKNGSFFNDY
-23 EFYFPDLNFT
+23 EFDFKDLGYT
-33 ITNETLHQES
+33 ITNDTLYQEA

-49 ICDSEDLQLG
+49 ICDSDDLVLG

-66 EFEVSE
+66 EFEVAE
-72 LENNQLAGLE
+72 VAGRELAGLE
-82 FTAKLLVNDGK
+82 FTARLLVNSGED
-93 DAVVKMGKYRVDSAK
+93 VIVPIGKYRVDSAK
-108 KVDDKDYRKIVAY
+108 RVDDKDYRKIVAY

-139 YIVSQYEELIT
+139 YVVSQYEELIT
-150 VGDIDDLWEHGDYD
+150 VGDIDDLWEHGDYY

-206 SGDENNKIYR
+206 SKDENNELYR

-229 KYIYAKTTL
+229 KYIYATTTL

-246 NHLNIPFIEQDLIN
+246 NYLNIPFVEQDIIN
-260 DDITIERTFDTSDTG
+260 DDITISRTIDTNENG
-275 EIIGTDILKY
+275 ELLGTDMLRY
-285 ICELNAGFGKINRD
+285 ICEVNAGFGKMNRE
-299 GKFEVIQ
+299 GKFEVIS
-306 LTSAGLYPEETLYPS
+306 LLSPGLYPEETLYSS
-321 EDLYP
+321 EELYP
-326 EESNYELLSAEE
+326 EDHYEVIASDENSAS
-338 NEANYIS
+338 YIS
-345 VAYEEYETEAI
+345 TSYEEYEVEGI
-356 TGVIVKSNS
+356 TGVIIKGDS
-365 DDVGQVVGTKDNAY
+365 DNVGELAGTKDNPY
-379 ILTGN
+379 VISGN
-384 PLIYNKTSED
+384 PLLYGSTAEKLKE
-394 LTKIGQNIFAKI
+394 IGQKIYEQI
-406 KGITYRPNTTTLEG
+406 KGYIYRPNTTTLDG
-420 LPYLETGDYYIL
+420 LPYLETGDYFVLI
-432 TKNNDDVSSPI
+432 KENSDDIGSFI
-443 FTRTLA
+443 FSRTLS
-449 GVQALKDTFE
+449 GVQALKDTYE
-459 SKGNKLRVNEDVQT
+459 SKGNKLRVNEDTQT

-487 KSVDG
+487 KSVDC
-492 VSIELA
+492 VSIELT

-518 VTRASNAEGKLS
+518 VKRANNAEG
-530 GRLTVTADQITQ
+530 
-542 EVTRAKGAEET
+542 E
-553 LSGRITVTAGEITQE
+553 LSGRITVTADAITQE
-568 VSRAKAEEATLS
+568 VTRAKAEEATLS
-580 GRINVTA
+580 SRINVTA
-587 DQITAEVKRAENEE
+587 EQITAEVKRAEDEK

-629 ATTTWAENKI
+629 ATTTWAENQI
-639 SSKVSVGDV
+639 SSKVSKGDV

-659 TLNSNRLVVN
+659 ILKSNRLVID

-712 SPGTGGYQRDTYGYI
+712 SAGTGGYQRDIYGYI

-744 LIGDIVEAKRVNGST
+744 LIGDTIEAGRINGST
-759 GSLELHGYSKVKM
+759 GYLELHGYTKAKM
-772 FVFNDEVYGVVFD
+772 FVFNDEAYGIVLD
-785 YNSKLDFHLRPN
+785 MNSNRDLHLRPA
-797 SNGDTDCGSESY
+797 SNEDTDCGSASY

-818 GTIVTSDRNEK
+818 GTIQTSDRNEK
-829 MNIADMSE
+829 MNISDMAE
-837 QYANAIIDDALP
+837 QYANVLIDGAVP

-872 EQLLKNGMSSK
+872 QQLINSGMSSK

-896 SGNLTGQYG
+896 NGCPTGEYG
-905 YGIRYEEYIAPLIKY
+905 YGIRYEEFIAPIIKY
-920 SQCLKRD
+920 CQCLKRD
-927 LKQEIEKNQQLQ
+927 LKQETTKNQQLQ

>member
-8 EKECFYKSGAYFNDY
+8 EKECFYGRGTYFNDY
-23 EFYFPDLNFT
+23 EFNFPDLNFT

-72 LENNQLAGLE
+72 LENNQLAGVE
-82 FTAKLLVNDGK
+82 FTAKILVNDGK

-108 KVDDKDYRKIVAY
+108 RVNDKDYRKVVAY

-127 QIDVSEWYNKVF
+127 QIDVSDWYNKVF
-139 YIVSQYEELIT
+139 YVVSEYEEVVAI
-150 VGDIDDLWEHGDYD
+150 GDIDDLWEHGDYY

-169 SKPPTFEYFLNGAV
+169 SKPPWIAFFANGAV
-183 PEELQDTTYLD
+183 PEECQDTTYLD
-194 TVTGKLYEAQNT
+194 TSTGKLYEAQNT
-206 SGDENNKIYR
+206 SKDEDNELYR
-216 WVEVYQCKRKTQT
+216 WIEVYQCQRKTTT
-229 KYIYAKTTL
+229 KRIYAKTTL

-379 ILTGN
+379 MLTGN

-394 LTKIGQNIFAKI
+394 LTKIGQNIFTKI

-432 TKNNDDVSSPI
+432 TKNNDDLVSPI

-459 SKGNKLRVNEDVQT
+459 SKGNKLRVNEDSQT
-473 SELMYLQSRTAKIQ
+473 SEIMTLQSRMLKIQ
-487 KSVDG
+487 KGVDG
-492 VSIELA
+492 LLIEVTD
-498 NLDENTSSRFE
+498 LDENTSSRFE

-518 VTRASNAEGKLS
+518 VKRASNAEGELS
-530 GRLTVTADQITQ
+530 GRITVTADQITQ
-542 EVTRAKGAEET
+542 EVTRAKAEEAT

-568 VSRAKAEEATLS
+568 VSRATS
-580 GRINVTA
+580 
-587 DQITAEVKRAENEE
+587 EE
-601 NSIRTALT
+601 NTLRASIS
-609 LKADS
+609 LKIDKDDDGQIISMINESAD
-614 AELGYYQ
+614 
-621 TKADMTNY
+621 
-629 ATTTWAENKI
+629 
-639 SSKVSVGDV
+639 V
-648 CSEIN
+648 
-653 QSSEQI
+653 I
-659 TLNSNRLVVN
+659 TLNSNRLVID
-669 STNFKLDA
+669 STNFSLDRS
-677 NGNADYRGNISA
+677 GNVSMKGKVEA
-689 SDAKFYNITGFGGMI
+689 T
-704 SIVSGSSF
+704 SGSIGWFDITSRGLEWQNGGTRIWSNVIFTEYIEPTF
-712 SPGTGGYQRDTYGYI
+712 SNKHVALGALALSNRGKVDIYSSDGGIYI
-727 KVHSDDGTAN
+727 N
-737 CYVESDK
+737 
-744 LIGDIVEAKRVNGST
+744 DIYFNPNNAI
-759 GSLELHGYSKVKM
+759 ELNSSKVKVVYSSVGNVKIENCQGFISEGTSGYGNLATVGYVKSKVSSDERIKKNIVDIPNVKDVYM
-772 FVFNDEVYGVVFD
+772 DIPVYQFEYNGILERDGICFGTTAQGIERAFEKHKLDIDKYNIVQKRQPSVFNGEYK
-785 YNSKLDFHLRPN
+785 YIPT
-797 SNGDTDCGSESY
+797 GDDLHYINWE
-809 KWRNLYCKN
+809 
-818 GTIVTSDRNEK
+818 
-829 MNIADMSE
+829 NI
-837 QYANAIIDDALP
+837 
-849 KTYMM
+849 
-854 LNNESGRTHAGMI
+854 
-867 AQDLE
+867 
-872 EQLLKNGMSSK
+872 NGMSVYMIQELVK
-883 DFAGFI
+883 
-889 KYQKEDE
+889 
-896 SGNLTGQYG
+896 NLEALQQ
-905 YGIRYEEYIAPLIKY
+905 EME
-920 SQCLKRD
+920 D
-927 LKQEIEKNQQLQ
+927 LKSK
-939 FQLLN
+939 
-944 LQGEFMILKQQIL
+944 L

>member
-8 EKECFYKSGAYFNDY
+8 EKECFYGRGTYFNDY
-23 EFYFPDLNFT
+23 EFNFPDLNFT

-127 QIDVSEWYNKVF
+127 QIDVSDWYNKVF
-139 YIVSQYEELIT
+139 YVVSEYEEVVAI
-150 VGDIDDLWEHGDYD
+150 GDIDDLWEHGDYY

-194 TVTGKLYEAQNT
+194 TSTGKLYEAQNT
-206 SGDENNKIYR
+206 SGDEDNKVYR
-216 WVEVYQCKRKTQT
+216 WVEVYQCKRKTTT
-229 KYIYAKTTL
+229 KRIYAKTTL

-260 DDITIERTFDTSDTG
+260 DDVIIERTFDTSDTG

-432 TKNNDDVSSPI
+432 TKNNDDVASPI

-449 GVQALKDTFE
+449 GIQALKDTFE
-459 SKGNKLRVNEDVQT
+459 SKGNKLRVNEDSQT
-473 SELMYLQSRTAKIQ
+473 SEMMTLQSRMLKIQ
-487 KSVDG
+487 KGVDG
-492 VSIELA
+492 LLIEVTD
-498 NLDENTSSRFE
+498 LDENTSSRFE
-509 QTASKIEAE
+509 QTASKIEEE
-518 VTRASNAEGKLS
+518 VTRASNAEGELS
-530 GRLTVTADQITQ
+530 GRITVTADAITQ

-568 VSRAKAEEATLS
+568 VTRATS
-580 GRINVTA
+580 
-587 DQITAEVKRAENEE
+587 EE
-601 NSIRTALT
+601 NTLRASIS
-609 LKADS
+609 LKIDKDDDGQIISMINESAD
-614 AELGYYQ
+614 
-621 TKADMTNY
+621 
-629 ATTTWAENKI
+629 
-639 SSKVSVGDV
+639 V
-648 CSEIN
+648 
-653 QSSEQI
+653 I

-669 STNFKLDA
+669 STNFTLDSS
-677 NGNADYRGNISA
+677 GNATFSGNLSGATGTFAGNLSA
-689 SDAKFYNITGFGGMI
+689 PVVTFSGL
-704 SIVSGSSF
+704 VS
-712 SPGTGGYQRDTYGYI
+712 TTNAMTI
-727 KVHSDDGTAN
+727 DGTNGVLYGSISGDYVSVNKTRTDVIESHGTNKIKMYIDYDEN
-737 CYVESDK
+737 C
-744 LIGDIVEAKRVNGST
+744 
-759 GSLELHGYSKVKM
+759 
-772 FVFNDEVYGVVFD
+772 GVVID
-785 YNSKLDFHLRPN
+785 KNSSNKYHFRPG
-797 SNGDTDCGSESY
+797 SNNTLDCGSTSF
-809 KWRNLYCKN
+809 KWDNIYATN
-818 GTIVTSDRNEK
+818 GTIQTSDRNEK
-829 MNIADMSE
+829 MNISDMSE
-837 QYANAIIDDALP
+837 QYANAIIDDAIP

-872 EQLLKNGMSSK
+872 EQLSKNGMSSQ

-920 SQCLKRD
+920 TQCLKRD
-927 LKQEIEKNQQLQ
+927 LKQEIERNQQLQ

>member
-8 EKECFYKSGAYFNDY
+8 EKECFYGSGTYFNDY
-23 EFYFPDLNFT
+23 EFNFSDLNFT

-108 KVDDKDYRKIVAY
+108 RVNDKDYRKIVAY

-127 QIDVSEWYNKVF
+127 QIDVSDWYNKVF
-139 YIVSQYEELIT
+139 YVVSEYEEVVAI
-150 VGDIDDLWEHGDYD
+150 GDIDDLWEHGDYY

-169 SKPPTFEYFLNGAV
+169 SKPPWIAFFANGAV
-183 PEELQDTTYLD
+183 PEEAYDTTYLD
-194 TVTGKLYEAQNT
+194 TSTGKLYEAQNT
-206 SGDENNKIYR
+206 SKDENNELYR
-216 WVEVYQCKRKTQT
+216 WVEVYQCKRKTTT
-229 KYIYAKTTL
+229 KRIYAKTTL

-246 NHLNIPFIEQDLIN
+246 NHLNISFIEQDLIN
-260 DDITIERTFDTSDTG
+260 DDITIERTFDASDTG

-379 ILTGN
+379 MLTGN

-432 TKNNDDVSSPI
+432 TKNNDDVGSPI

-459 SKGNKLRVNEDVQT
+459 SKGNKLRVNEDSQT
-473 SELMYLQSRTAKIQ
+473 SEMMTLQSKMLKIQ
-487 KSVDG
+487 KGVDG
-492 VSIELA
+492 LLIEVTD
-498 NLDENTSSRFE
+498 LDENTSSRFE

-518 VTRASNAEGKLS
+518 VKRASNAEGELS
-530 GRLTVTADQITQ
+530 GRLTITADAITQ
-542 EVTRAKGAEET
+542 EVT
-553 LSGRITVTAGEITQE
+553 
-568 VSRAKAEEATLS
+568 RAKAEEATLS

-629 ATTTWAENKI
+629 ATTTWAENQI

-659 TLNSNRLVVN
+659 TLKGNRLVVD

-677 NGNADYRGNISA
+677 NGNAEYRGNIA
-689 SDAKFYNITGFGGMI
+689 ANDAKFYNITGFGGMI
-704 SIVSGSSF
+704 QIVSGTSF
-712 SPGTGGYQRDTYGYI
+712 STGGGGYQKDTYGYI
-727 KVHSDDGTAN
+727 KVHSDDGTEN

-744 LIGDIVEAKRVNGST
+744 LIGDTIEAGRINST
-759 GSLELHGYSKVKM
+759 TGYLELHGYTKAKM
-772 FVFNDEVYGVVFD
+772 FVFNDEVYGIVLD
-785 YNSKLDFHLRPN
+785 MNSNRDLHLRPA
-797 SNGDTDCGSESY
+797 SNGDTDCGSASY

-818 GTIVTSDRNEK
+818 GTIQTSDRNEK
-829 MNIADMSE
+829 MNISDMSE

-872 EQLLKNGMSSK
+872 EQLSKNGMSSK

-889 KYQKEDE
+889 KYEKEDTNGVPTSE
-896 SGNLTGQYG
+896 YG

-920 SQCLKRD
+920 TQCLKRD
-927 LKQEIEKNQQLQ
+927 LKQETERNQQLQ